1 MKEAITISNK
11 QAAESTADELFKLLD
26 ICEDGIAAVQEER
39 YAGLSSDEAQS
50 RLGLYGYNEL
60 VQKKESWVAKV
71 AACFWGPMPWMI
83 EAAAVLSLFCG
94 DMVDFTIILC
104 LLLFNAAIDLWNE
117 FKAVNA
123 LDALKNQLALQSRA
137 LRDGKWQEV
146 DARNLVPGDL
156 VRLRLGDIV
165 PADAK
170 LLTGDYLSVDQAA
183 LTGESLPV
191 SKRADDTV
199 YSGSIIK
206 QGEMTGL
213 VTSTGSN
220 TFLGRTASLVAGAET
235 SSEFQK
241 TIMHI
246 GNFLV
251 VSAVAVGFI
260 MAFELMLS
268 GQSFMDTLQ
277 FVLLLIVA
285 SIPVAMPAVLSVTM
299 ALGTLVMSKEK
310 AIVSRLEAIEELAGV
325 DVLCSDKTGTL
336 TTNKLTLGEPQLF
349 QAKDE
354 AELLLAAARA
364 SEAEDGDA
372 IDGAVLKGLE
382 EKGNV
387 AALAEGHR
395 REFVPFDPIAKRTE
409 ATVDLPDGTSAKY
422 AKGAPQVVID
432 MCNCDQ
438 ETRDA
443 ATKSVDAYAGKGY
456 RTLGVASCTDGNT
469 WNFLGILSLFDPPR
483 SDSAETIREARLYGL
498 DVKMVTGDHVAIG
511 VETSGKLGLGTHM
524 LAANEVFD
532 EDFDPNRP
540 SERVVNQVVDADGF
554 AQVFPEHKYAIVK
567 SFQEKGHVVAMTGD
581 GVNDAPALKQ
591 ADVGIAVEG
600 ATDAARAASDL
611 VLTAPGISTIVT
623 AIQTSRRVFGRLV
636 GYTLYRNAMTIDV
649 MLFVA
654 LATMIYNF
662 KPLSVVMIVLLALL
676 DDIPVMAIAYDNTEV
691 AKKPCR
697 FRIRYIIGL
706 SCVLG
711 ILSVL
716 ETFGLLVVALD
727 TDFQGLIASVTGTMI
742 KTEHIQSLMFLQLIA
757 GGHLLLF
764 VTRTNGRLW
773 QQPWPSF
780 PLLAAIIGTQLLSI
794 LLCGFGLLKITQLPW
809 VLIGGVY
816 LYNIIWM
823 FFLDLVKNT
832 INQWADSTARYGAH
846 QKMVGRLREPLLA
859 GHHARA

>member
-1 MKEAITISNK
+1 MKEAITISSK
-11 QAAESTADELFKLLD
+11 QAAESTADELLKLLD

-39 YAGLSSDEAQS
+39 YQGLSSEEAQS

-60 VQKKESWVAKV
+60 AEKKESWLGKIAG
-71 AACFWGPMPWMI
+71 CFWGPMPWMI

-94 DMVDFTIILC
+94 DTVDFLIILC
-104 LLLFNAAIDLWNE
+104 LLLFNATIDLWNE

-137 LRDGKWQEV
+137 LRDGSWQEV
-146 DARNLVPGDL
+146 DARKLVPGDL

-191 SKRADDTV
+191 SKRANDTV

-213 VTSTGSN
+213 VTATGSN

-268 GQSFMDTLQ
+268 GQPFMNTLQ

-336 TTNKLTLGEPQLF
+336 TTNKLTLGEPRLF

-372 IDGAVLKGLE
+372 IDGAVLKSLE
-382 EKGNV
+382 EKGD
-387 AALAEGHR
+387 AKALTEGR
-395 REFVPFDPIAKRTE
+395 CREFVPFDPIAKRTE
-409 ATVDLPDGTSAKY
+409 ATVDLADGTSAKY
-422 AKGAPQVVID
+422 AKGAPQVIID
-432 MCNCDQ
+432 MCDCDPA
-438 ETRDA
+438 TRDE
-443 ATKSVDAYAGKGY
+443 ATKAVDTCAGKGY
-456 RTLGVASCTDGNT
+456 RTLGVAASTDDGEMEVSRN
-469 WNFLGILSLFDPPR
+469 SLPLRSAPR
-483 SDSAETIREARLYGL
+483 SDSAETIREARMYGL

-524 LAANEVFD
+524 LAADQVFD
-532 EDFDPNRP
+532 ENFDPNRP
-540 SERVVNQVVDADGF
+540 SDRVVNQVIDADGF

-567 SFQEKGHVVAMTGD
+567 AFQEKGHVVAMTGD

-676 DDIPVMAIAYDNTEV
+676 DDVPVMAIAYDNTEV

-697 FRIRYIIGL
+697 FHIKYIIGL
-706 SCVLG
+706 SSVLG
-711 ILSVL
+711 VLSVM

-727 TDFQGLIASVTGTMI
+727 TDFQGLIANVTGTMI

-780 PLLAAIIGTQLLSI
+780 PLLAAILGTQLLAVI
-794 LLCGFGLLKITQLPW
+794 LCGFGLLVTQLPW
-809 VLIGGVY
+809 LLIGGVY

-832 INQWADSTARYGAH
+832 MNQWADNTARYGAH
-846 QKMVGRLREPLLA
+846 QRMVGRLSEPLFA
-859 GHHARA
+859 SHHAK

>member
-1 MKEAITISNK
+1 MKEAITISSK
-11 QAAESTADELFKLLD
+11 QAAESTADELFQLLD
-26 ICEDGIAAVQEER
+26 ICQDGIAAVQEER
-39 YAGLSSDEAQS
+39 YNGITSEEAEK
-50 RLGLYGYNEL
+50 RIDLYGYNEL
-60 VQKKESWVAKV
+60 AEKKQSWAAKI
-71 AACFWGPMPWMI
+71 AGCFWGPMPWMI
-83 EAAAVLSLFCG
+83 EAAAALSLFCG

-104 LLLFNAAIDLWNE
+104 LLLFNATIDLWNE

-123 LDALKNQLALQSRA
+123 LDALKKQLALKCRA

-146 DARNLVPGDL
+146 DARSLVPGDL
-156 VRLRLGDIV
+156 IRLRLGDIV

-191 SKRADDTV
+191 NKRPNDTA

-206 QGEMTGL
+206 QGEMTAL
-213 VTSTGSN
+213 VTATGSN
-220 TFLGRTASLVAGAET
+220 TFLGRTAELVAGAET
-235 SSEFQK
+235 TSEFQK

-251 VSAVAVGFI
+251 VSAVAVGLV
-260 MAFELMLS
+260 MAFVLLLD
-268 GQSFMDTLQ
+268 GQGFMTTLQ
-277 FVLLLIVA
+277 YVLLLIVA

-336 TTNKLTLGEPQLF
+336 TTNKLTLGESQLF
-349 QAKDE
+349 AAKDE

-364 SEAEDGDA
+364 SEGENGDA
-372 IDGAVLKGLE
+372 IDNAVLQGLR
-382 EKGNV
+382 EKGDAN
-387 AALAEGHR
+387 ALADGHC

-409 ATVDLPDGTSAKY
+409 ATVDLSDGTCCHY
-422 AKGAPQVVID
+422 TKGAPQVVLD
-432 MCNCDQ
+432 MCDTD
-438 ETRDA
+438 ETIRA
-443 ATKSVDAYAGKGY
+443 RATETVDACAAKGY
-456 RTLGVASCTDGNT
+456 RTLGVASSVDGKT
-469 WNFLGILSLFDPPR
+469 WSYLGVLSLFDPPR
-483 SDSAETIREARLYGL
+483 SDSAETIREAKTYGL

-532 EDFDPNRP
+532 EDFDPNHP
-540 SERVVNQVVDADGF
+540 SKSVVEQVVSADGF

-567 SFQEKGHVVAMTGD
+567 AFQDKGHVVAMTGD

-591 ADVGIAVEG
+591 ADVGMAVEG

-623 AIQTSRRVFGRLV
+623 AIRTSRRVFGRLV

-654 LATMIYNF
+654 LATMIFHF
-662 KPLSVVMIVLLALL
+662 KPLSVVMIVLLCLL

-691 AKKPCR
+691 PRKPCR
-697 FRIRYIIGL
+697 FKIRRIIGM

-711 ILSVL
+711 VLSVI

-727 TDFQGLIASVTGTMI
+727 TDFQGLIANVTGTMI
-742 KTEHIQSLMFLQLIA
+742 KTEHVQSLMFLQLMA

-773 QQPWPSF
+773 QKPFPSW
-780 PLLAAIIGTQLLSI
+780 PLLSAIVGTQLLSI
-794 LLCGFGLLKITQLPW
+794 LLCGFGLLVTQLPW
-809 VLIGGVY
+809 ILIGGVY
-816 LYNIIWM
+816 VYNLIWM
-823 FFLDLVKNT
+823 FFLDLVKNMM
-832 INQWADSTARYGAH
+832 NQWADNEVRYDAH
-846 QKMVGRLREPLLA
+846 QRMVGRMRQPLVA
-859 GHHARA
+859 GHART